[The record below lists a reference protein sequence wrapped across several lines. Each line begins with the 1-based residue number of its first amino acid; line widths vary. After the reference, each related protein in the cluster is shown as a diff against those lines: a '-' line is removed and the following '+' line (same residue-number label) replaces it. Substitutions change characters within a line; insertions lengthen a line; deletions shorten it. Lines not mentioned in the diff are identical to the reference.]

1 LLICCALLV
10 GLWSRS
16 LTQAQATRRVNAPR
30 FEGDVPSSEMAVFWF
45 GRVGP
50 TDNYADVRVGYDDQL
65 GRVLK
70 E

>member
-1 LLICCALLV
+1 MC
-10 GLWSRS
+10 
-16 LTQAQATRRVNAPR
+16 R
-30 FEGDVPSSEMAVFWF
+30 FEMAVFWF
-45 GRVGP
+45 GWVGP